1 MRFPVR
7 PLCVCGLCLVV
18 SACHTFQGDF
28 PRSTSIVPSGSLRL
42 LPNYKI
48 AYADVI
54 QIAGLAALVYKV
66 VDPLAPNWEITE
78 TRISESRVLF
88 NLRMKDFH
96 MGGMGEAPMI
106 LARRAASL
114 SAEQGMAGYQIDRY
128 EEAIDS
134 RIIFSHRTAYAEV
147 QLLPLEPKK

>member
-7 PLCVCGLCLVV
+7 PLYVCGLCLVV

-134 RIIFSHRTAYAEV
+134 RIIFPHRTAYAEV